1 MLGRR
6 DAGVSAGACPI
17 PDIGVSVGFDLPDGF
32 KKLELEFELE
42 FELLEWYA
50 GGVSAMNG
58 CMTSEAINEGEG
70 DGMASDPNPL
80 SRSSLFG
87 LADRARARR
96 RRQRIYPS
104 TQMILAST
112 QRPMASPAIVPVAIP
127 SSPFA
132 CEDEPLLLGALGLEL
147 KLGGGSLL
155 HDETIA

>member
-1 MLGRR
+1 MLSRR
-6 DAGVSAGACPI
+6 DAGVRAGTCPI

-58 CMTSEAINEGEG
+58 CMTSEAIDKGEG
-70 DGMASDPNPL
+70 DGMASDPSVL

-112 QRPMASPAIVPVAIP
+112 QRPMASPAIVPVVIP
-127 SSPFA
+127 SPPFD
-132 CEDEPLLLGALGLEL
+132 CEDESLLLGALGLEL
-147 KLGGGSLL
+147 KLGGGPLL